1 MGHGKGTPLQG
12 RIIRTVRES
21 LGLTQQGFA
30 DRLEVSQAT
39 VSRWEA
45 GHTQPDPDSRR
56 RMHALT
62 GHSTNSGDAALR
74 RMVRHAPSIMGL
86 LDLNMRVL
94 AVSDRAA
101 HANGMTPTEA
111 VGIDYRPLFTD
122 DLAEAYEAA
131 VDNGFFSGDVLGVD
145 IACRILG
152 LNGTPFYV
160 VANWHLMTMP
170 STGEPVLL
178 WNGDHV
184 DHATYANIRANR
196 PAARMITLDDWL
208 SEAALPDNAPAGA
221 GAA

>member
-1 MGHGKGTPLQG
+1 LQG

-45 GHTQPDPDSRR
+45 GHTLPDPEARR
-56 RMHALT
+56 RIHALS
-62 GHSTNSGDAALR
+62 GRSTNSGDAALR

-86 LDLNMRVL
+86 LDLNMQVL

-101 HANGMTPTEA
+101 RANGMTPAEA
-111 VGIDYRPLFTD
+111 VGIDYRPLFTE

-131 VDNGFFSGDVLGVD
+131 INSGFFNGEILGVD

-160 VANWHLMTMP
+160 IANWHLVTLP
-170 STGEPVLL
+170 STGEPLLL

-184 DHATYANIRANR
+184 DHETYLRIRAER
-196 PAARMITLDDWL
+196 PAARMVTLDDWL
-208 SEAALPDNAPAGA
+208 SEAALPAETL
-221 GAA
+221 AAVSA